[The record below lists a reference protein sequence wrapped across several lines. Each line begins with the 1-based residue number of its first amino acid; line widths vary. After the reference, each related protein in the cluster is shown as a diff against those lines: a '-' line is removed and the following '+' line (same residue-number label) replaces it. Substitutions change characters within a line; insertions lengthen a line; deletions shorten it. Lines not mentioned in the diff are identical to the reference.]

1 MSLPGL
7 TPAALGIVDWLGQ
20 LGPRWGLPAQACR
33 VHGLLFLLARPVP
46 TATIAERLALDPAA
60 VDEALR
66 WLAADA
72 LVQAT
77 PAGWTT
83 ETDPWALMMQA
94 LEQRRA
100 RELSPAHEVLDAWH
114 RESAAEDPL
123 VAAQARR
130 LASLVDDLAAIDAG
144 ARRLSPATV
153 RRMVGLGGRA
163 SRLVD
168 RALGGRGRGVK

>member
-46 TATIAERLALDPAA
+46 TETIADRLALDPAT

-66 WLAADA
+66 WLTDDA

-77 PAGWTT
+77 PAGWVT
-83 ETDPWALMMQA
+83 ETDPWTLMMQA

-100 RELSPAHEVLDAWH
+100 RELAPARDVLGAWQ
-114 RESAAEDPL
+114 RGSRDEDPL

-153 RRMVGLGGRA
+153 RRLVGLGGRA
-163 SRLVD
+163 SRMVD
-168 RALGGRGRGVK
+168 RALGGKGGK